1 MMNVMKIYKKAW
13 LYGALCLT
21 MGLTS
26 GCESNIDLAPQ
37 GIITAEGYFKSQDDF
52 EKALSGLYDR
62 FHYDN
67 YPFWMDGVTDN
78 GLINQ
83 SWNWGYDLSLGNG
96 SPTSS
101 FSTDKWARSYIC
113 IQRANNVINNIDR
126 FQWSGGATDTNR
138 NRILGEAKTIRAF
151 FYLDLL
157 GSFGRILFYT
167 ENPASVADSKNLKQ
181 VEDMKPVY
189 DFLLNDLKEAID
201 GLPEKAAHKFKIG
214 KSAARLLRA
223 RMAAYAAGYLK
234 DKTYYNTT
242 LEETAL
248 LVASAPKL
256 GDYNSLFT
264 DGCEK
269 IDEVILAKGYTIDK
283 KNGWGNWYNQS
294 INGYCVTV
302 PTKSMVDAYEYMAPR
317 DEKLPYVNKDPRLY
331 ASIYVPGMKL
341 RDRYYNTIPNNVVT
355 KDGKSYFDPAQE
367 YGALQD
373 APVSVGDAP
382 GEGGGSEWNKTCSG
396 FSWKKYCQGLE
407 TWTTFNSFIVFR
419 YAEAYLLRA
428 EALVET
434 NGDVTEAKGL
444 IKTIRDRAGN
454 TNDIDKAVKD
464 LYGGSLLNLIRNEAR
479 VEFAHEGLRFFDI
492 RRWDILLD
500 VMNKPIGGVEY
511 YVNTDKG
518 RVKKVHEPAI
528 RSTYTTKDFW
538 WPIPQAEID
547 VNEGRLTQNKDW
559 K

>member
-1 MMNVMKIYKKAW
+1 MMNVIKRYKKAW
-13 LYGALCLT
+13 LYGAICLT
-21 MGLTS
+21 MGLAS
-26 GCESNIDLAPQ
+26 GCESNIDLQPQ
-37 GIITAEGYFKSQDDF
+37 GIITAEGYFKSEDDF
-52 EKALSGLYDR
+52 EKALNGLYDR

-67 YPFWMDGVTDN
+67 YSFWMDGVTDN

-96 SPTSS
+96 SPSSS
-101 FSTDKWARSYIC
+101 FSTDKWKRSYIS
-113 IQRANNVINNIDR
+113 IQRANNVINQIDR
-126 FQWSGGATDTNR
+126 YAWPQGETDANR
-138 NRILGEAKTIRAF
+138 NRILGEAKTVRAF

-157 GSFGRILFYT
+157 GSYGRIQFYL

-189 DFLLNDLKEAID
+189 DFLLNDLKEAIE
-201 GLPEKAAHKFKIG
+201 GLPEKAAHKFRIG
-214 KSAARLLRA
+214 KPAARMLRA

-234 DKTYYNTT
+234 DKTYYGIT

-248 LVASAPKL
+248 LIASAPPL
-256 GDYNSLFT
+256 GDYGSLFR
-264 DGCEK
+264 DGCE
-269 IDEVILAKGYTIDK
+269 DMEEVILAKGYTMDK

-302 PTKSMVDAYEYMAPR
+302 PTQSMVDAYEYLEPR
-317 DEKLPYVNKDPRLY
+317 DEKLPYLHKDPRLY

-341 RDRYYNTIPNNVVT
+341 RDRYYNTIPDNIVT
-355 KDGKSYFDPAQE
+355 KDGKSYFDPAKE

-373 APVSVGDAP
+373 APVSVGDAL

-396 FSWKKYCQGLE
+396 FTWKKYCQGQE
-407 TWTTFNSFIVFR
+407 TWSTFNSFIIFR

-428 EALVET
+428 EALAET
-434 NGDVTEAKGL
+434 NGDMTEAKAL
-444 IKTIRDRAGN
+444 VKVIRDRAGN
-454 TNDIDKAVKD
+454 TNDIDEAVKQ

-500 VMNKPIGGVEY
+500 VMNKPIGGIEY
-511 YVNTDKG
+511 YEDTDKG
-518 RVKKVHEPAI
+518 RVKKVLVPAV
-528 RSTYTTKDFW
+528 RTPYTSKDFW
-538 WPIPQAEID
+538 WPIPQEEID

-559 K
+559 